1 MIENKNQQLFAHH
14 EKFQLSG
21 AIYAR
26 ISSFVCNLA
35 QNIYGIIGFTARFQK
50 NAVLFCFKIAIF

>member
-1 MIENKNQQLFAHH
+1 MIFMIENKNQQLFAHH

-50 NAVLFCFKIAIF
+50 NAVLF